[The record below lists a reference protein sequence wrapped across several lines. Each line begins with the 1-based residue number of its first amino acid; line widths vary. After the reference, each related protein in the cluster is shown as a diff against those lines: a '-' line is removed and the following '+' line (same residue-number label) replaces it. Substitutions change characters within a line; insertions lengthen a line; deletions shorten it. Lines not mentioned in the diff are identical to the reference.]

1 MRTRNNPL
9 PGLCKNSPMKNKLE
23 LVDHTPKPKTGTV
36 STGGGVG
43 LLVDSAKKTFAG
55 YGKTNP
61 QIVKDARMMP
71 GKI

>member
-1 MRTRNNPL
+1 
-9 PGLCKNSPMKNKLE
+9 MKQELK
-23 LVDHTPKPKTGTV
+23 LVDHTTKPKTGTV

-43 LLVDSAKKTFAG
+43 LFVDSTKKTFAG

-61 QIVKDARMMP
+61 KIIEHARMMP